1 LSKGKTKGNE
11 LNESLSS
18 RNLLPPGFFERE
30 AESQEKGKRSSGD
43 PGIFVF
49 VGADIKHRR
58 RRANCFPSSTRL
70 ITMAPKETTPLVK
83 QSAADEE
90 NFAKL
95 KAYQP

>member
-1 LSKGKTKGNE
+1 MSDFLPT
-11 LNESLSS
+11 
-18 RNLLPPGFFERE
+18 LLVLLLLCFWC
-30 AESQEKGKRSSGD
+30 D
-43 PGIFVF
+43 
-49 VGADIKHRR
+49 ADIKHRR